1 MSMTS
6 TFLDHSQSRSHFPL
20 TLFSHCPTFIRS
32 FKQIKITNNTHTH
45 TNDAICGQKAVDIHI
60 FAIPSIRWPF
70 VRILSSNFLTPNIF
84 IFLLFSLT
92 HFWPVFFFFAPH
104 ILLATQ
110 FQCHFRCLSFR
121 QRSLCAFL
129 SFTTVPRSILRI
141 SFAYFFFHPTRIQYV
156 VHDFHRSHAQ
166 ANFHTQSYIIFGS
179 CVVYAF
185 FVSLSFSILLRY
197 IHLILSTR
205 ALRNALIMCSEQRIK
220 LG

>member
-45 TNDAICGQKAVDIHI
+45 TQTMQYVAKKLLI
-60 FAIPSIRWPF
+60 FTFLPSLRYAGHLF
-70 VRILSSNFLTPNIF
+70 VSCHQTSWHRTFSFFYYFHSRIFGR
-84 IFLLFSLT
+84 
-92 HFWPVFFFFAPH
+92 FFFAPH

-121 QRSLCAFL
+121 HRSLCAFL

>member
-92 HFWPVFFFFAPH
+92 HFWPVFFCSTH
-104 ILLATQ
+104 
-110 FQCHFRCLSFR
+110 SFGHTV
-121 QRSLCAFL
+121 SV
-129 SFTTVPRSILRI
+129 SF
-141 SFAYFFFHPTRIQYV
+141 
-156 VHDFHRSHAQ
+156 
-166 ANFHTQSYIIFGS
+166 
-179 CVVYAF
+179 
-185 FVSLSFSILLRY
+185 SLSFVQTTFLVCFLIIHNRASIHFAY
-197 IHLILSTR
+197 IV
-205 ALRNALIMCSEQRIK
+205 RIFFFSSYTYSVCRT
-220 LG
+220 